1 MSLTFD
7 PKDPS
12 EIIPLTFE
20 FAALASEISTPV
32 VSITQAYGV
41 TDASDLTAM
50 LVGSA
55 QVVGTQVRQKVQLG
69 INGAAYKF
77 RCQADTPEGL
87 RYVIASVLPV
97 EQ

>member
-20 FAALASEISTPV
+20 FAALASEITLPV
-32 VSITQAYGV
+32 VTITHAYGSA
-41 TDASDLTAM
+41 DSSDLTAM
-50 LVGSA
+50 LLGSA
-55 QVVGTQVRQKVQLG
+55 QIVGTQVRQKVKLG
-69 INGAAYKF
+69 VNGAGYKF

-97 EQ
+97 E